1 MQCMLAEK
9 FNQKIKEKKEKEN
22 SFAAVWFLKDFY

>member
-1 MQCMLAEK
+1 MQCMLAEN
-9 FNQKIKEKKEKEN
+9 FNQKIKKKEKEN